1 MKPTFSWLPIA
12 LFLILVTSP
21 GCYFLTTEV
30 PAGYVGMVMT
40 PDGLTG
46 ESLQPGR
53 HRCYFRDRMY
63 LIEMKEEVVSEPLSI
78 LCADDLNFKFDLKVR
93 AKLKTADTN
102 GIMDLFNRKGANM
115 KPMSVGGGNARVLGF
130 ETLYQTYVQPQA
142 RSIARGVVSKFATTE
157 IRENREKIQ
166 QDIFERLEKAMQET
180 PMEVPV
186 VAASNFDYPKV
197 ITDAVEK
204 RRKREI
210 EIGEEKA
217 KQAMELL
224 RAENRMKLAERMKQ
238 VRQTEAEA
246 EAIYYQIVGKALN
259 KSYLQLRELE
269 NVRELYSRV
278 SQGDKVIITG
288 EGATMPIINTSK

>member
-1 MKPTFSWLPIA
+1 MKPLTFWLPIA
-12 LFLILVTSP
+12 LFLLLVTSP

-40 PDGLTG
+40 PEGLTG
-46 ESLQPGR
+46 EALKPGR
-53 HRCYFRDRMY
+53 HMCYFRDRMY

-78 LCADDLNFKFDLKVR
+78 LCSDDLNFKFDLKIR
-93 AKLKTADTN
+93 AKLKTTDTK

-115 KPMSVGGGNARVLGF
+115 KPMSVGGGQARVLAF
-130 ETLYQTYVQPQA
+130 ETLYVTYVQPQA
-142 RSIARGVVSKFATTE
+142 RSIARGVVSKYATTE
-157 IRENREKIQ
+157 IRENREQIQ
-166 QDIFERLEKAMQET
+166 TNIFEKLQVAMAET

-238 VRQTEAEA
+238 VRRTEAEA

-269 NVRELYSRV
+269 NVKELYTRV
-278 SQGDKVIITG
+278 AQGDKVIITG

>member
-1 MKPTFSWLPIA
+1 MADRHGYLPSKRCIRPTCSRKP
-12 LFLILVTSP
+12 
-21 GCYFLTTEV
+21 
-30 PAGYVGMVMT
+30 
-40 PDGLTG
+40 
-46 ESLQPGR
+46 
-53 HRCYFRDRMY
+53 
-63 LIEMKEEVVSEPLSI
+63 
-78 LCADDLNFKFDLKVR
+78 VR
-93 AKLKTADTN
+93 L
-102 GIMDLFNRKGANM
+102 
-115 KPMSVGGGNARVLGF
+115 
-130 ETLYQTYVQPQA
+130 
-142 RSIARGVVSKFATTE
+142 ARGVVSKYATTE
-157 IRENREKIQ
+157 IRENRETIQ
-166 QDIFERLEKAMQET
+166 TAIFEKLQKSMAET

-238 VRQTEAEA
+238 VRRTEAEA

-269 NVRELYSRV
+269 NVKELYSRV
-278 SQGDKVIITG
+278 AQGDKVIITG
-288 EGATMPIINTSK
+288 DGATMPIIDTTK